1 MNQGLK
7 EINELTGV
15 WGSLLCNN
23 QAGVIASA
31 PPADFIG
38 SALENIAR
46 HCVDLMSPGNESFQD
61 LQEVVVHFQQKKLFI
76 LDLEQAILIVLCNPG
91 VDISLLRMTINLM
104 ITRWEADRKIQKQ
117 LKANFVERI

>member
-1 MNQGLK
+1 MIQGLK

-23 QAGVIASA
+23 QAKVIASA
-31 PPADFIG
+31 PPADFNL

-61 LQEVVVHFQQKKLFI
+61 LREVVVHFQQRKLFI
-76 LDLEQAILIVLCNPG
+76 MDLEQAILIVLCTPSI
-91 VDISLLRMTINLM
+91 DISLLRMTINVM
-104 ITRWEADRKIQKQ
+104 IIRWEADSKIQKQ
-117 LKANFVERI
+117 LKDNFVERI

>member
-46 HCVDLMSPGNESFQD
+46 HCVDLMSPGNESFRD

>member
-31 PPADFIG
+31 QPADFNP

-46 HCVDLMSPGNESFQD
+46 HCVDLMSPGTESFQD

-76 LDLEQAILIVLCNPG
+76 LDLEQAILIVLCNPS
-91 VDISLLRMTINLM
+91 VDISLLRMTINVM

>member
-1 MNQGLK
+1 MIKGLN

-15 WGSLLCNN
+15 WGSLLCNY

-31 PPADFIG
+31 PPADLNV

-46 HCVDLMSPGNESFQD
+46 HCVDLMSPGNESVQD
-61 LQEVVVHFQQKKLFI
+61 LQEAVVHFQQRKLFV
-76 LDLEQAILIVLCNPG
+76 LDLEKAILIVLCNPSI
-91 VDISLLRMTINLM
+91 DISLLRMTINVM
-104 ITRWEADRKIQKQ
+104 ITRWKADSKIQKQ

>member
-1 MNQGLK
+1 MIQGLK

-23 QAGVIASA
+23 QAKVIASV
-31 PPADFIG
+31 PPAGFNV

-46 HCVDLMSPGNESFQD
+46 HCVDLTSPENVSFQD
-61 LQEVVVHFQQKKLFI
+61 LQEVVVHFQQRKLFI
-76 LDLEQAILIVLCNPG
+76 LELEQAMLIVLCKPG
-91 VDISLLRMTINLM
+91 IDISLLRMTINVM
-104 ITRWEADRKIQKQ
+104 ITRWKADSKIQNQ

>member
-31 PPADFIG
+31 PPADFNP

-46 HCVDLMSPGNESFQD
+46 HCVDLMSPGTESFQD

-76 LDLEQAILIVLCNPG
+76 LDLEQAILIVLCNPS
-91 VDISLLRMTINLM
+91 VDISLLRMTINVM